1 MWNAEGSAPLAPR
14 SAVGGMSSGEE
25 DDASASESGEDE
37 ELHLLLGAFASYHRV
52 QKQSDVVPEGV
63 NVRFG
68 VGGRDAR
75 VFASRTSLEF
85 EVNRWDADE
94 LGSSPVVHTWD
105 LTPAAAD
112 RLNRELLPAAL
123 REAATREGLVVS
135 NRGGYHS
142 TPDFLSRLGAG
153 AESPPG
159 DGEAEPSARN
169 PSVPVPAA
177 RFLSELIRAVAL
189 ETGKPGVPSGGGRKR
204 KAPAEARDENEN
216 EKKEASP
223 PHATVT
229 SSWVNVSR
237 SGDTHGLHHH
247 AGALWSGVYYVSA
260 PEAVAV
266 DGDSNP
272 EPPNESERNENDSTR
287 LAGRLALRA
296 CSGGADPSAPETQKS
311 GWCVWT
317 SVTPKPGRLVLF
329 PSRTLH
335 GVLSFAGT
343 PGREEPP
350 RVSVAFNTG
359 ETKPAS

>member
-1 MWNAEGSAPLAPR
+1 
-14 SAVGGMSSGEE
+14 MSSGEQ
-25 DDASASESGEDE
+25 DDASTSERGDDED
-37 ELHLLLGAFASYHRV
+37 LHSLLGAFASYYRV
-52 QKQSDVVPEGV
+52 QKQSDTVPEGV

-68 VGGRDAR
+68 VGGRDER

-94 LGSSPVVHTWD
+94 LGSAPVVHTWD

-123 REAATREGLVVS
+123 REAATRKGLVVS

-142 TPDFLSRLGAG
+142 TPDFLRRIGDG
-153 AESPPG
+153 AESRG
-159 DGEAEPSARN
+159 AGKAEQNERN
-169 PSVPVPAA
+169 RSVPVPAA

-247 AGALWSGVYYVSA
+247 AGASWSGVYYVAA

-266 DGDSNP
+266 DFPVASGS
-272 EPPNESERNENDSTR
+272 EPSTKKR
-287 LAGRLALRA
+287 RQKSLAGRLALRA
-296 CSGGADPSAPETQKS
+296 CSGGAEPSVPETLKS

-343 PGREEPP
+343 PKREEPP
-350 RVSVAFNTG
+350 RVSIAFNTG
-359 ETKPAS
+359 ETNARQ

>member
-1 MWNAEGSAPLAPR
+1 
-14 SAVGGMSSGEE
+14 MSSGEQ
-25 DDASASESGEDE
+25 DDASTSESGEDE
-37 ELHLLLGAFASYHRV
+37 ELHSLLGAFASYHRV
-52 QKQSDVVPEGV
+52 QKQSDTVPEGV

-142 TPDFLSRLGAG
+142 TPDFLRRIGEG
-153 AESPPG
+153 AESRG
-159 DGEAEPSARN
+159 ADEAEQNERN
-169 PSVPVPAA
+169 LSVPVPAA

-189 ETGKPGVPSGGGRKR
+189 ETGKPGVPSVRGGGRKR
-204 KAPAEARDENEN
+204 TRGAPAPADRN
-216 EKKEASP
+216 EKASP

-247 AGALWSGVYYVSA
+247 AGASWSGVYYVAA

-266 DGDSNP
+266 DFPVASGSEPDAP
-272 EPPNESERNENDSTR
+272 ERAGKHRQKTKS

-296 CSGGADPSAPETQKS
+296 CSGGAEPSVPETLKS

-343 PGREEPP
+343 PKREEPP
-350 RVSVAFNTG
+350 RVSIAFNTG
-359 ETKPAS
+359 ETNARR

>member
-1 MWNAEGSAPLAPR
+1 
-14 SAVGGMSSGEE
+14 MSSGEQ
-25 DDASASESGEDE
+25 DDASTSESGEDE
-37 ELHLLLGAFASYHRV
+37 EVHSLLGAFASYHRV
-52 QKQSDVVPEGV
+52 QKQSDTVPEGV
-63 NVRFG
+63 DVRFG
-68 VGGRDAR
+68 VGGRDER

-94 LGSSPVVHTWD
+94 LGSAPVVHTWD

-123 REAATREGLVVS
+123 RDAATRKGSWCPKEPVPL
-135 NRGGYHS
+135 
-142 TPDFLSRLGAG
+142 DSRLSEKDRAWAESRGAG
-153 AESPPG
+153 E
-159 DGEAEPSARN
+159 GEQNERN
-169 PSVPVPAA
+169 VSVPVPAA

-189 ETGKPGVPSGGGRKR
+189 ETVSPVPSVRGRGMILGAMAIGA
-204 KAPAEARDENEN
+204 APADRN
-216 EKKEASP
+216 EKRP
-223 PHATVT
+223 RRATVT

-247 AGALWSGVYYVSA
+247 AGASWSGVYYVA
-260 PEAVAV
+260 VPEAVAV
-266 DGDSNP
+266 DFPVASGSNRMP
-272 EPPNESERNENDSTR
+272 RNGPGSIDKK
-287 LAGRLALRA
+287 
-296 CSGGADPSAPETQKS
+296 SGGPPRAPRVLRRRRTSVPETLKS

-343 PGREEPP
+343 PKREEPP

-359 ETKPAS
+359 ETIARR

>member
-1 MWNAEGSAPLAPR
+1 
-14 SAVGGMSSGEE
+14 MSSGEQ
-25 DDASASESGEDE
+25 DDASTSESGEDE
-37 ELHLLLGAFASYHRV
+37 EVHSLLGAFASYHRV
-52 QKQSDVVPEGV
+52 QKQSDTVPEGV

-68 VGGRDAR
+68 VGGRDER

-94 LGSSPVVHTWD
+94 LGSAPVVHTWD

-123 REAATREGLVVS
+123 REAATRKGLVVS

-142 TPDFLSRLGAG
+142 TPDFLSRIGDG
-153 AESPPG
+153 AESRG
-159 DGEAEPSARN
+159 ADEAEQNERN
-169 PSVPVPAA
+169 LSVPVPAA

-237 SGDTHGLHHH
+237 AGDTHGLHHH
-247 AGALWSGVYYVSA
+247 AGASWSGVYYVSA
-260 PEAVAV
+260 PEAVAG
-266 DGDSNP
+266 DGASAAEAP
-272 EPPNESERNENDSTR
+272 TERDEEDRR

-296 CSGGADPSAPETQKS
+296 CSGGADPSASETRNS

-317 SVTPKPGRLVLF
+317 CVTPKPGRLVLF
-329 PSRTLH
+329 PSRVLH
-335 GVLSFAGT
+335 GVLSFAERKT
-343 PGREEPP
+343 PKREEPP

-359 ETKPAS
+359 ETF

>member
-1 MWNAEGSAPLAPR
+1 
-14 SAVGGMSSGEE
+14 MSSGEQ
-25 DDASASESGEDE
+25 DDASTSERGDDED
-37 ELHLLLGAFASYHRV
+37 LHSLLGAFASYYRV
-52 QKQSDVVPEGV
+52 QKQSDTVPEGV

-68 VGGRDAR
+68 VGGRDER

-94 LGSSPVVHTWD
+94 LGSAPVVHTWD

-123 REAATREGLVVS
+123 REAATRKGLVVS

-142 TPDFLSRLGAG
+142 TPDFLSRIGDG
-153 AESPPG
+153 AESRG
-159 DGEAEPSARN
+159 ADEAEQNERN
-169 PSVPVPAA
+169 LSVPVPAA

-189 ETGKPGVPSGGGRKR
+189 ETGKPGVPSVRGGGRKR
-204 KAPAEARDENEN
+204 TRGAPAPAGRN
-216 EKKEASP
+216 EKASP

-247 AGALWSGVYYVSA
+247 AGASWSGVYYVAA

-266 DGDSNP
+266 DFPVASGS
-272 EPPNESERNENDSTR
+272 EPSTKKR
-287 LAGRLALRA
+287 RQKSLAGRLALRA
-296 CSGGADPSAPETQKS
+296 CSGGAEPSVPETLKS

-343 PGREEPP
+343 PKREEPP
-350 RVSVAFNTG
+350 RVSIAFNTG
-359 ETKPAS
+359 ETNARR

>member
-1 MWNAEGSAPLAPR
+1 
-14 SAVGGMSSGEE
+14 MSSGEQ
-25 DDASASESGEDE
+25 DDASTSESGEDE
-37 ELHLLLGAFASYHRV
+37 ELHSLLGAFASYHRV
-52 QKQSDVVPEGV
+52 QKQSDTVPEGV

-68 VGGRDAR
+68 VGGRDER

-94 LGSSPVVHTWD
+94 LGSAPVVHTWD

-123 REAATREGLVVS
+123 REAATRKGLVVS

-142 TPDFLSRLGAG
+142 TPDFLRRIGDG
-153 AESPPG
+153 AESRG
-159 DGEAEPSARN
+159 ADEAEQNERN
-169 PSVPVPAA
+169 LSVPVPAA

-189 ETGKPGVPSGGGRKR
+189 ETGKPGVPSVRGGGRKR
-204 KAPAEARDENEN
+204 TRGAPAPADRN
-216 EKKEASP
+216 EKASP

-296 CSGGADPSAPETQKS
+296 CSGGAEPSVPETLKS

-343 PGREEPP
+343 PKREEPP
-350 RVSVAFNTG
+350 RVSIAFNTG
-359 ETKPAS
+359 ETNARR

>member
-1 MWNAEGSAPLAPR
+1 
-14 SAVGGMSSGEE
+14 MSSGEQ
-25 DDASASESGEDE
+25 DDASTSESGEDE
-37 ELHLLLGAFASYHRV
+37 ELHSLLGAFASYHRV
-52 QKQSDVVPEGV
+52 QKQSDTVPEGV

-68 VGGRDAR
+68 VGGRDER

-94 LGSSPVVHTWD
+94 LGSAPVVHTWD

-123 REAATREGLVVS
+123 REAATCEGLVVS

-169 PSVPVPAA
+169 PAVPVPAA

-189 ETGKPGVPSGGGRKR
+189 ETGKPGVPSVRRDPGRKR
-204 KAPAEARDENEN
+204 TRGAPAPADRN
-216 EKKEASP
+216 EKASP

-237 SGDTHGLHHH
+237 AGDTHGLHHH
-247 AGALWSGVYYVSA
+247 AGASWSGVYYVAA

-266 DGDSNP
+266 DFPVASGSGSEEPDAP
-272 EPPNESERNENDSTR
+272 EASTKKSAGKHR
-287 LAGRLALRA
+287 QKSLAGRLALRA
-296 CSGGADPSAPETQKS
+296 CSGGAEPRDVPETLKS

-335 GVLSFAGT
+335 GVLPFAGT
-343 PGREEPP
+343 PKREEPP

-359 ETKPAS
+359 ETNARR

>member
-1 MWNAEGSAPLAPR
+1 MFSEK
-14 SAVGGMSSGEE
+14 EE
-25 DDASASESGEDE
+25 DASTSESGVEE
-37 ELHLLLGAFASYHRV
+37 ELHALLGAFASYHRV
-52 QKQSDVVPEGV
+52 QKQGDSVPEGV

-68 VGGRDAR
+68 VGGRDER

-94 LGSSPVVHTWD
+94 LGRAPVVHTWD

-142 TPDFLSRLGAG
+142 TPDFLSRLGGGAG
-153 AESPPG
+153 ESRGIGEKKAEQN
-159 DGEAEPSARN
+159 ERN

-189 ETGKPGVPSGGGRKR
+189 ETGKPGVPSAAGGGGRER
-204 KAPAEARDENEN
+204 ETPAPTGGRGEN
-216 EKKEASP
+216 ASP

-343 PGREEPP
+343 PGGEEPP

>member
-1 MWNAEGSAPLAPR
+1 
-14 SAVGGMSSGEE
+14 MSSGEQ
-25 DDASASESGEDE
+25 DDASTSESGEDE
-37 ELHLLLGAFASYHRV
+37 ELHSLLGAFASYHRV
-52 QKQSDVVPEGV
+52 QKQSDTVPEGV

-68 VGGRDAR
+68 VGGRDER

-94 LGSSPVVHTWD
+94 LGSAPVVHTWD

-123 REAATREGLVVS
+123 REAATRKGLVVS

-142 TPDFLSRLGAG
+142 TPDFLRRIGDG
-153 AESPPG
+153 AESRG
-159 DGEAEPSARN
+159 ADEAEQNERN
-169 PSVPVPAA
+169 LSVPVPAA

-189 ETGKPGVPSGGGRKR
+189 ETGKPGVPSVRRDPGRKR
-204 KAPAEARDENEN
+204 TRGAPAPADRN
-216 EKKEASP
+216 EKASP

-237 SGDTHGLHHH
+237 AGDTHGLHHH
-247 AGALWSGVYYVSA
+247 AGASWSGVYYVAA

-266 DGDSNP
+266 DFPVASGSGSEEPDAP
-272 EPPNESERNENDSTR
+272 EASTKKSAGKHR
-287 LAGRLALRA
+287 QKSLAGRLALRA
-296 CSGGADPSAPETQKS
+296 CSGGAEPRDVPETLKS

-335 GVLSFAGT
+335 GVLPFAGT
-343 PGREEPP
+343 PKREEPP

-359 ETKPAS
+359 ETNARR

>member
-1 MWNAEGSAPLAPR
+1 
-14 SAVGGMSSGEE
+14 MSSGEQ
-25 DDASASESGEDE
+25 DDASTSESGEDE
-37 ELHLLLGAFASYHRV
+37 ELHSLLGAFASYHRV
-52 QKQSDVVPEGV
+52 QKQSDTVPEGV

-68 VGGRDAR
+68 VGGRDER

-94 LGSSPVVHTWD
+94 LGSAPVVHTWD

-123 REAATREGLVVS
+123 REAATRKGLVVS

-142 TPDFLSRLGAG
+142 TPDFLRRIGDG
-153 AESPPG
+153 AESRG
-159 DGEAEPSARN
+159 AGKAEQNERN
-169 PSVPVPAA
+169 RSVPVPAA

-189 ETGKPGVPSGGGRKR
+189 ETGKPGVPSVRRDPGRKR
-204 KAPAEARDENEN
+204 TRGAPAPADRN
-216 EKKEASP
+216 EKASP

-237 SGDTHGLHHH
+237 AGDTHGLHHH
-247 AGALWSGVYYVSA
+247 AGASWSGVYYVAA

-266 DGDSNP
+266 DFPVASGSGSEEPDAP
-272 EPPNESERNENDSTR
+272 EASTKKSAGKHR
-287 LAGRLALRA
+287 QKSLAGPLALRT
-296 CSGGADPSAPETQKS
+296 CSGGAEPRDVPETLKS

-335 GVLSFAGT
+335 GVLPFAGT
-343 PGREEPP
+343 PKREEPP

-359 ETKPAS
+359 ETNARR

>member
-1 MWNAEGSAPLAPR
+1 MFSEK
-14 SAVGGMSSGEE
+14 EE
-25 DDASASESGEDE
+25 DASTSESGVEE
-37 ELHLLLGAFASYHRV
+37 ELHALLGAFASYHRV
-52 QKQSDVVPEGV
+52 QKQGDSVPEGV

-68 VGGRDAR
+68 VGGRDER

-94 LGSSPVVHTWD
+94 LGRAPVVHTWD

-142 TPDFLSRLGAG
+142 TPDFLSRLGGGAG
-153 AESPPG
+153 ESRGIGEKKAEQN
-159 DGEAEPSARN
+159 ERN

-189 ETGKPGVPSGGGRKR
+189 ETGKPGVTSAAGGGGRER
-204 KAPAEARDENEN
+204 ETPAPTGGRGEN
-216 EKKEASP
+216 ASP

-237 SGDTHGLHHH
+237 AGDTHGLHHH
-247 AGALWSGVYYVSA
+247 AGASWSGVYYVSA
-260 PEAVAV
+260 PEAVAG
-266 DGDSNP
+266 DGASAAEAP
-272 EPPNESERNENDSTR
+272 TERDEEDRR

-296 CSGGADPSAPETQKS
+296 CSGGADPSASETRNS

-317 SVTPKPGRLVLF
+317 CVTPKPGRLVLF
-329 PSRTLH
+329 PSRVLH
-335 GVLSFAGT
+335 GVLSFAERKT
-343 PGREEPP
+343 PKREEPP

-359 ETKPAS
+359 ETF

>member
-1 MWNAEGSAPLAPR
+1 
-14 SAVGGMSSGEE
+14 
-25 DDASASESGEDE
+25 
-37 ELHLLLGAFASYHRV
+37 V
-52 QKQSDVVPEGV
+52 QKQSDTVPEGV

-68 VGGRDAR
+68 VGGRDER

-94 LGSSPVVHTWD
+94 LGSAPVVHTWD

-123 REAATREGLVVS
+123 REAATRKGLVVS

-142 TPDFLSRLGAG
+142 TPDFLSRIGDG
-153 AESPPG
+153 AESRG
-159 DGEAEPSARN
+159 ADEAEQNERN
-169 PSVPVPAA
+169 LSVPVPAA

-189 ETGKPGVPSGGGRKR
+189 ETGKPGVPSVRGGGRKR
-204 KAPAEARDENEN
+204 TRGAPAPAGRN
-216 EKKEASP
+216 EKASP

-247 AGALWSGVYYVSA
+247 AGASWSGVYYVAA

-266 DGDSNP
+266 DFPVASGS
-272 EPPNESERNENDSTR
+272 EPSTKKR
-287 LAGRLALRA
+287 RQKSLAGRLALRA
-296 CSGGADPSAPETQKS
+296 CSGGAEPSVPETLKS

-343 PGREEPP
+343 PKREEPP
-350 RVSVAFNTG
+350 RVSIAFNTG
-359 ETKPAS
+359 ETNARR

>member
-1 MWNAEGSAPLAPR
+1 
-14 SAVGGMSSGEE
+14 MSSGEE

-37 ELHLLLGAFASYHRV
+37 ELHSLLGAFASYHRV

-94 LGSSPVVHTWD
+94 LGSLPVVHTWD
-105 LTPAAAD
+105 LTPTAAD

-142 TPDFLSRLGAG
+142 TPDFLSRLGG
-153 AESPPG
+153 DAESPPG

-204 KAPAEARDENEN
+204 KAPAPAEALSDEN

-266 DGDSNP
+266 DGASGP
-272 EPPNESERNENDSTR
+272 EPPNESERNEKKNERR

-335 GVLSFAGT
+335 GVLSFAGKKT
-343 PGREEPP
+343 PEGEEPP